1 MKAQEKLK
9 HLIREVVN
17 LIIKFFKTYGIKD
30 EILNIPENVKQMGLK
45 VKIMNLAINVLTLI
59 FAFMLKATNML
70 IEHRLVLLGII
81 LFMLYRGQRIL
92 KDAFFLFGDT
102 EREKFQH
109 IFEDEIAFRGSQIIG
124 KTTAR
129 VIKYDESN
137 KLYKLMDNESMLNT
151 IRSYLKNNLWS
162 QRIQHTFDVLE
173 LISVMVMLIVTILTN
188 TSISQAIFIP
198 MISIFVIISFF
209 SSAYISLNRGNYY
222 KKHREYNNEQD
233 LIINDLLRV
242 PVIVK
247 KDLNMRINKFQ
258 ETLIASNENISNF
271 HNKINFSRLF
281 TTILETFSQYGII
294 IFYLLGV
301 KWDTINLGT
310 IAEITAM
317 LAIIETAFGQI
328 RRSADTLNK
337 HNERLI
343 ILEKEEKDMKLIL
356 EVYHNEATKNGS
368 FKIVENIKINPFT
381 IRYLEESENDKPFKL
396 ALKKQILINNGEVV
410 VLYGPSGSGK
420 STFMNMLTERI
431 RLEKSTNIPS
441 TQRFLFYDEK
451 LKFGSLS
458 IYEELFCCEET
469 PDLLKM
475 QGILE
480 NLHLWSEIKS
490 NCFDVWK
497 WMKEKKFEKSLSN
510 GQKQRLIIAKLLY
523 WLDNEIDV
531 LVLDECT
538 SGNDAAYVVAD
549 YCGGIISKEAKNSK
563 ERINVFM
570 NKLNEYLKEEGYND
584 TKLYDPS
591 GYDQKAQT
599 TVSDLSKVVKKLLKY
614 QWFRDI
620 VSKTSYTAILPDKSK
635 QTWKNTNV
643 FLDPTSE
650 YYNENVL
657 GVKTGSLSNDY
668 NLIVLYKKHGKEF
681 LICSLGS
688 KSDVSRY
695 NDVNYILKTIDE
707 SDYLRK

>member
-17 LIIKFFKTYGIKD
+17 LTIKFFKTYGIKD

-70 IEHRLVLLGII
+70 IEYRLVLLGII

-109 IFEDEIAFRGSQIIG
+109 IFEDEIAFRGSKIIG
-124 KTTAR
+124 KTTDR

-620 VSKTSYTAILPDKSK
+620 VSKTSYTAILPYKSK

-643 FLDPTSE
+643 FLDPTSK

>member
-1 MKAQEKLK
+1 MTAQEKLK

>member
-17 LIIKFFKTYGIKD
+17 LIIKFFKTHGIKD

-59 FAFMLKATNML
+59 FAFMHKATNML
-70 IEHRLVLLGII
+70 IEHRLILLGII

-109 IFEDEIAFRGSQIIG
+109 IFEDEIAFRGSKIIG
-124 KTTAR
+124 KTTDR

-151 IRSYLKNNLWS
+151 IRSYLKNLWS

-310 IAEITAM
+310 IAEITEM

-356 EVYHNEATKNGS
+356 EVYHNEATKNGL

-497 WMKEKKFEKSLSN
+497 WLKEKKFSQSLSN
-510 GQKQRLIIAKLLY
+510 GQKQRIILAKMLY

-531 LVLDECT
+531 IVLDECT
-538 SGNDAAYVVAD
+538 SGLDDKLETDSADAERILEYIVRYANSDKKRIV
-549 YCGGIISKEAKNSK
+549 IISTHQNIDGVRK
-563 ERINVFM
+563 
-570 NKLNEYLKEEGYND
+570 KLANEYTFKNLQFFKNGECNFVKE
-584 TKLYDPS
+584 
-591 GYDQKAQT
+591 
-599 TVSDLSKVVKKLLKY
+599 V
-614 QWFRDI
+614 
-620 VSKTSYTAILPDKSK
+620 
-635 QTWKNTNV
+635 
-643 FLDPTSE
+643 
-650 YYNENVL
+650 
-657 GVKTGSLSNDY
+657 
-668 NLIVLYKKHGKEF
+668 
-681 LICSLGS
+681 
-688 KSDVSRY
+688 
-695 NDVNYILKTIDE
+695 
-707 SDYLRK
+707 

>member
-17 LIIKFFKTYGIKD
+17 LTIKFFKTYGIKD

-70 IEHRLVLLGII
+70 IEYRLVLLGII

-109 IFEDEIAFRGSQIIG
+109 IFEDEIAFRGSKIIG
-124 KTTAR
+124 KTTDR

-643 FLDPTSE
+643 FLDPTSK

>member
-17 LIIKFFKTYGIKD
+17 LIIKFFKNHGIKD

-59 FAFMLKATNML
+59 FAFMHKATNML
-70 IEHRLVLLGII
+70 IEHRLILLGII

-109 IFEDEIAFRGSQIIG
+109 IFEDEIAFRGSKIIG
-124 KTTAR
+124 KTTDR

-151 IRSYLKNNLWS
+151 IRSYLKNLWS

-643 FLDPTSE
+643 FLDPTSK